1 MIKLLLL
8 LIKSKAAITALSM
21 LFSIAVYSMVFGWL
35 FAFGFVL
42 LMFLHEY
49 GHYMAARH
57 RGIDVG
63 YIAFIPFIG
72 AWTALDKLPQ
82 DAETNAFIGL
92 AGPVAGTAASL
103 ACFLG
108 GRYWGNDMLIALAYS
123 GCVLNLLNLLT
134 IAMLDGGRIT
144 AVISP
149 RIWLV
154 GAPLLGLLFI
164 VYPSPMFLLIL
175 ILSWPQLL
183 AAWHGRHEELTYF
196 NAPARTRLTYAVL
209 YIGLIVLLSAASYL
223 LHENLAAYQHR

>member
-1 MIKLLLL
+1 
-8 LIKSKAAITALSM
+8 M

-49 GHYMAARH
+49 GHYMAARY

-72 AWTALDKLPQ
+72 AWTALAKVPH
-82 DAETNAFIGL
+82 DAETDAFIGL
-92 AGPVAGTAASL
+92 AGPVAGTLASL
-103 ACFLG
+103 VCFLG

-123 GCVLNLLNLLT
+123 GCVINLVNLLPV
-134 IAMLDGGRIT
+134 AVLDGGRIT
-144 AVISP
+144 SVISP
-149 RIWLV
+149 RLWLI
-154 GAPLLGLLFI
+154 GAPVLGLLFI

-183 AAWHGRHEELTYF
+183 AAWHSRHDALAYF
-196 NAPARTRLTYAVL
+196 NAPITTRLTYAVL
-209 YIGLIVLLSAASYL
+209 YIGLIVVLGAASYH
-223 LHENLAAYQHR
+223 LHETLATYQRR